1 MGPRKSGVVGQK
13 QPGRED
19 PPGMASK
26 NEHSVLNPKHSIDN
40 LSSMAL
46 IISIYFQILCS

>member
-19 PPGMASK
+19 PPGMAYK
-26 NEHSVLNPKHSIDN
+26 NEHSVLNHNDSIVEPTTWEVKK
-40 LSSMAL
+40 L
-46 IISIYFQILCS
+46 